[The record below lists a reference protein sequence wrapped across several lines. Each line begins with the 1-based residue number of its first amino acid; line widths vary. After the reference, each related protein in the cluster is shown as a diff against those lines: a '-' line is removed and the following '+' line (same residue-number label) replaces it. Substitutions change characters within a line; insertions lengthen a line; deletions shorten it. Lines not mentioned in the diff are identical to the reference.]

1 MSTHAADD
9 PVRVAGATLA
19 SLPGAVPARLRH
31 LFAHFGSATAAL
43 DAVLR
48 GDARDALPADDE
60 RADELTRRG
69 RHVADPAAIARTL
82 RARNTHVW
90 VKDTP
95 EWPFTRPVDDEPCV
109 LFGEG
114 DDVDV
119 FERPR
124 VAMVGTR
131 AASPHGLADAHELGE
146 FLARCG
152 ITVVSGL
159 AIGIDAASHEGVLDA
174 GGMAVGVVATGLDV
188 EYPRRHDA
196 LYRRVREHGVVVGE
210 YWYGTPPR
218 KSQFPV
224 RNRIIAALADVV
236 LVVEATRSGGTL
248 HTVRSAAEYGRAVV
262 AVPGTRRNPAARGC
276 LRLIRDGALCLDDPS
291 DVLGALE
298 LTYGGKVEGR
308 PPPKL
313 PPSPNAHTVMRAL
326 SGEPAT
332 IDELVMRTKLSLG
345 DVVRTVRDL
354 ERGNAVTR
362 KRGYV
367 WPC

>member
-1 MSTHAADD
+1 
-9 PVRVAGATLA
+9 
-19 SLPGAVPARLRH
+19 
-31 LFAHFGSATAAL
+31 
-43 DAVLR
+43 
-48 GDARDALPADDE
+48 
-60 RADELTRRG
+60 
-69 RHVADPAAIARTL
+69 
-82 RARNTHVW
+82 
-90 VKDTP
+90 
-95 EWPFTRPVDDEPCV
+95 V

-188 EYPRRHDA
+188 QYPRRHDA
-196 LYRRVREHGVVVGE
+196 LYRRVRERGVVVGE
-210 YWYGTPPR
+210 HWYGTPPR

-224 RNRIIAALADVV
+224 RNRIIAALADAVV
-236 LVVEATRSGGTL
+236 VVEATRTGGTL
-248 HTVRSAAEYGRAVV
+248 HTVNSAVNYHRPVLAM
-262 AVPGTRRNPAARGC
+262 PGSHRNPAAVGC
-276 LRLIRDGALCLDDPS
+276 NRLLGDGATALNDPS
-291 DVLGALE
+291 DVLIALE
-298 LTYGGKVEGR
+298 LLYGGKIEWR

-313 PPSPNAHTVMRAL
+313 PPSPNAHKVMRAL